1 MDEDEMLDG
10 DLALRLDSLELF
22 GFDRSTME
30 DFLSE
35 HVEAASERLFWL
47 EERREAASELED
59 RAVALSQASPSH
71 ADVLDSFK
79 MRFSNPFSLESV
91 MAEFEQWMRKHVP
104 WEPFL
109 HRAKPAWYQSEHG
122 ETWALLFRRLAGLDP
137 SSHPSVG
144 PLHPLFEQPERFDE
158 IFRHLETIEEDERR
172 QYAMVHS
179 GSEALRS
186 HGYDLG
192 GIDALPLLQALK
204 EIEEWQSFHDRRE
217 RVRLTIVQLV
227 QPFDR
232 SLAEEFE
239 RQCSTINHYN
249 SMAELDDVQ
258 QHVHE
263 LAKTLEDRRL
273 ALSETIEG
281 WRQNGIVFPHTGPL
295 QPGDLMEWEANHDVV
310 AASIKTHLEL
320 KEKWQRFDK
329 YWPSRTRDSASMVGH
344 LDQTD
349 ELRNVVDELDALW
362 KKVELDAL
370 DLLQTYEHAGLDVAN
385 WRQRVFEEPLSALER
400 LTHQRELWDRR
411 VALMERL
418 SALDVSFHGQDDV
431 DVRLHVLASEDVE
444 GEILE
449 EIQDFI
455 SRFERRIRRHRDMLE
470 EELASLRRADKMPH
484 EVLTGGMTL
493 RELEQHVGNLQRSSN
508 GNQPL
513 QTTAASNMRGPLKQ
527 EIQWLY
533 ERGWLVDSWRST
545 VEQNPLQVAR
555 ELNAAKPHI
564 EHHEVLRRRLLA
576 LPWGR
581 DVELALGVELD
592 VKQPHRLAMLH
603 QRIPEFAN
611 HLAQRPMEDE
621 NFSIHIWH
629 PVTDRPTLMPVPES
643 TGAHPILQPVS
654 TLDDAH
660 EAMLEAMDS
669 QTTVEEAV
677 SETPS
682 TPERLEPVI
691 AEVKAPAPMVEPAVV
706 VPANDPPPAL
716 PPAPPEPEEPMLQA
730 ENVAEVS
737 EKEALTAPP
746 AQVDEKVSGEQEIK
760 ATKEALG
767 ALAELLALLGL
778 NELAEQVNDGGI
790 EAFGAVRRGLA
801 EHVNVVPRDVRI
813 GRLLRLTLR
822 LLPKG
827 DDDDLHRA
835 KMIQSISSGIPSLK
849 RWMRRRLEAR
859 HSGAKGHFLED
870 AASLGEALERIP
882 GLGQR
887 VPLNTD
893 TWALPNDMKGLE
905 KEVQR
910 LNAAIQLPSAG
921 GVKA

>member
-1 MDEDEMLDG
+1 MNEDEMLDG

-22 GFDRSTME
+22 GFDRPTME

-35 HVEAASERLFWL
+35 HIEAASERLSWL

-59 RAVALSQASPSH
+59 RAVAISQASPSH
-71 ADVLDSFK
+71 ADALDSFK
-79 MRFSNPFSLESV
+79 RRFSNPFSLEIV

-109 HRAKPAWYQSEHG
+109 HRAKPTWYQSEHG

-179 GSEALRS
+179 GSEDLRS
-186 HGYDLG
+186 HGYDVG

-217 RVRLTIVQLV
+217 RLRLAVVQLI

-239 RQCSTINHYN
+239 RQCSTINHYG
-249 SMAELDDVQ
+249 SMAELDDVH

-263 LAKTLEDRRL
+263 VAKTLEERRL

-310 AASIKTHLEL
+310 AASIEAHLEI
-320 KEKWQRFDK
+320 KEKWLRFDK

-370 DLLQTYEHAGLDVAN
+370 DLLQMYEHAGLNVAD

-418 SALDVSFHGQDDV
+418 GALDVSFHGQDDV

-444 GEILE
+444 GDVLE

-455 SRFERRIRRHRDMLE
+455 SRFERRIQRHRDMLE
-470 EELASLRRADKMPH
+470 EELASLRRADAMPH
-484 EVLTGGMTL
+484 EVLTDGMSVK
-493 RELEQHVGNLQRSSN
+493 ELEQHVGNLQRSSN

-513 QTTAASNMRGPLKQ
+513 QTTAASNMREPLKQ
-527 EIQWLY
+527 EIQWLH
-533 ERGWLVDSWRST
+533 ERGWLVDSWRTT

-603 QRIPEFAN
+603 QRIPEYAN

-629 PVTDRPTLMPVPES
+629 PEAARPTLMPVPES
-643 TGAHPILQPVS
+643 TGVHPVLQPVS

-669 QTTVEEAV
+669 RTDDEEAV

-682 TPERLEPVI
+682 APARLEPVMV
-691 AEVKAPAPMVEPAVV
+691 EVKDPAPLAETPVVESTI
-706 VPANDPPPAL
+706 DPL
-716 PPAPPEPEEPMLQA
+716 PVLPSSPPEPEEPPTR
-730 ENVAEVS
+730 EETVAKTS
-737 EKEALTAPP
+737 EREGSA
-746 AQVDEKVSGEQEIK
+746 AQPVQIDEEVSGEQEIK
-760 ATKEALG
+760 ATREALG

-778 NELAEQVNDGGI
+778 TELAEQVNDRGI

-827 DDDDLHRA
+827 DADDLHRA
-835 KMIQSISSGIPSLK
+835 KMIQSISLGIPSLK